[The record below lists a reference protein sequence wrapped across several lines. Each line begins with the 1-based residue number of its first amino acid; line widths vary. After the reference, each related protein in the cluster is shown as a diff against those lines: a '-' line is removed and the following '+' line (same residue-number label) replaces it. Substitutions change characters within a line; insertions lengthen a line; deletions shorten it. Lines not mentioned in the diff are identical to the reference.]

1 MQNSFFQKLILVI
14 LAGAATA
21 GVYEFY
27 RMFVVGGMESVNPGY
42 TQSSKQKP
50 TPRPTP
56 RRF

>member
-1 MQNSFFQKLILVI
+1 MHNSFLQKLILVI

-27 RMFVVGGMESVNPGY
+27 KTFVVGGMESVNPGY
-42 TQSSKQKP
+42 SESARHRP
-50 TPRPTP
+50 TPKPTP